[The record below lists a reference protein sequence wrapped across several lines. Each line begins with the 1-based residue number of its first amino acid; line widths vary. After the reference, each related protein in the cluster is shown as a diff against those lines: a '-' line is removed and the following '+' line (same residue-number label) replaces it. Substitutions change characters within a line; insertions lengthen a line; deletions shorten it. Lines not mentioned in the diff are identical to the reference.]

1 MMLTMFYYGYHF
13 TDHKLSRHLLII
25 IAGIK
30 LAWNVISGDIVSVKK
45 IYICYSPAERSVL
58 EEIAVPEVLHT
69 VWPLL

>member
-45 IYICYSPAERSVL
+45 IYMLFTSGEVRSERNRC
-58 EEIAVPEVLHT
+58 P
-69 VWPLL
+69 